1 MSIALPAAPILTQAW
16 EVPATV
22 STGVCP
28 FSARTKKGLAVA
40 RQTSMI
46 RTGRLPP
53 PAMMPS
59 LGCIFKA
66 GLANAPRGVGADEI
80 DDFHDALVV
89 RKHGNH
95 VFKPLGHGS
104 LVREQQPVGVAQ
116 GMDFIAGKVPAL
128 EPNDVEAIQARA
140 VADDTAERNNVVF
153 DARHPTDHGMAAN
166 ARELVSCGQPA
177 DNGPVTD
184 LDVAAKSRTIHQD
197 DMIANK
203 AVMSDMGT

>member
-59 LGCIFKA
+59 LGCIFQA
-66 GLANAPRGVGADEI
+66 GLANAPRGVGPDEI
-80 DDFHDALVV
+80 HDFHDALVV
-89 RKHGNH
+89 REQGDN
-95 VFKPLGHGS
+95 VFKPLRHGP
-104 LVREQQPVGVAQ
+104 LGREQEPIGMAQ
-116 GMDFIAGKVPAL
+116 RVNLIAGKVPPL
-128 EPNDVEAIQARA
+128 EPDDIEAIQARA
-140 VADDTAERNNVVF
+140 IADDATE
-153 DARHPTDHGMAAN
+153 
-166 ARELVSCGQPA
+166 
-177 DNGPVTD
+177 
-184 LDVAAKSRTIHQD
+184 
-197 DMIANK
+197 
-203 AVMSDMGT
+203 